1 MRKAITALALIMLA
15 GCATSPVPSAQA
27 IKAPQERLLAYQAP
41 LDGSGT
47 LTVIRDSGFT
57 GSGCYATVFLNGER
71 AAKLAPE
78 EKATF
83 ILAPGEW
90 IVGAAIEGDGLC
102 GALNEKRTETEANL
116 KQGQDKYFRVF
127 SDPEA
132 GLDVRPTSL

>member
-1 MRKAITALALIMLA
+1 MRKTLAALALIALA

-27 IKAPQERLLAYQAP
+27 IKAPADRVLAYQVA
-41 LDGSGT
+41 LEGSGT
-47 LTVIRDSGFT
+47 LTVIRDSGFM
-57 GSGCYATVFLNGER
+57 GSGCYATIFLNGER

-90 IVGAAIEGDGLC
+90 VVGAAIEGAGLC
-102 GALNEKRTETEANL
+102 GQLNEKRTETETIL
-116 KQGQDKYFRVF
+116 KKGQEKYFRVF
-127 SDPEA
+127 SAPEA

>member
-1 MRKAITALALIMLA
+1 MRNALVILALIGIA

-27 IKAPQERLLAYQAP
+27 IKAPAERLLAYQAP
-41 LDGSGT
+41 LDGSGS

-57 GSGCYATVFLNGER
+57 GSGCYTTIFLNGQR

-83 ILAPGEW
+83 ILPPGEW
-90 IVGAAIEGDGLC
+90 IVGAAIEGAGLC
-102 GALNEKRTETEANL
+102 GAMNEQRTETEVHL
-116 KQGQDKYFRVF
+116 RQGQDKYFRVF
-127 SDPEA
+127 SAPEA